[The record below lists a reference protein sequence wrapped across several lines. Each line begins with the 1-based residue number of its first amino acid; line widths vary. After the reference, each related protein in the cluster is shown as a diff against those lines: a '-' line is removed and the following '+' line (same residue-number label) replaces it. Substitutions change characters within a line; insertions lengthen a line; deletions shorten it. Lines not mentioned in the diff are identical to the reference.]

1 MSHWFNYQ
9 ASLKILIFGLLL
21 GSGLPALFAVA
32 VRVGS
37 AGAGVQGSDGAA
49 VAHKNPALT
58 AISYAMYAL
67 ALARSSSACCT
78 SPASSSARTP
88 VCTFSEPSPRSIRIY
103 SVLRLT
109 DRPAGEVDTL

>member
-1 MSHWFNYQ
+1 MTHWFNYQ

-49 VAHKNPALT
+49 AVAHKNPALT
-58 AISYAMYAL
+58 AISYALYAL
-67 ALARSSSACCT
+67 ALAAVVVGVLYVAREFVGAHT
-78 SPASSSARTP
+78 GLYILGAKPA
-88 VCTFSEPSPRSIRIY
+88 
-103 SVLRLT
+103 
-109 DRPAGEVDTL
+109 